1 MRLPSGVLTE
11 PGVHLIPRVYSITAL
26 AACYDAKQTVSSVMR
41 MMRCAGCGKPVGA
54 AWLVD
59 A

>member
-1 MRLPSGVLTE
+1 VDCLAADCRGE
-11 PGVHLIPRVYSITAL
+11 RVYSITAL